1 MQKSDD
7 SAMQKSLSATSP
19 AETAPKKL
27 HALPRSGCRE
37 PLQTKEVWRCFLR
50 TMLRCP
56 FHFCFRIVDDSFCFF
71 LLVFFRHW
79 RENGLAVG
87 CYICIGDR
95 FSENWPQGS
104 GRRTGEV
111 QSHTKHFRN
120 LREIHLQQPKTLG
133 VCAVYRGWTT
143 TQFNMGIS
151 SSDTKK
157 FLYEPISIMNFHHR
171 ILLPLLTL
179 RPSQIIQQL
188 RDWMIVFWTRCSQGE
203 MEKYWLRIE
212 WETQRRSG
220 LEFRIRPTESFG

>member
-151 SSDTKK
+151 SSDIKRIPLWTNQYHEFSSQDFVAVAHIAPLTNHPTVAWLDDS
-157 FLYEPISIMNFHHR
+157 FLNA
-171 ILLPLLTL
+171 LLTGRDGEVLAPHRVGDSEKIGL
-179 RPSQIIQQL
+179 R
-188 RDWMIVFWTRCSQGE
+188 V
-203 MEKYWLRIE
+203 
-212 WETQRRSG
+212 
-220 LEFRIRPTESFG
+220 